1 MGGNSDSSRR
11 LSLSKDLK
19 EARDSIVWLAGRRV
33 PQAEGVART
42 KVLRGV
48 VRGVPGVE

>member
-1 MGGNSDSSRR
+1 M
-11 LSLSKDLK
+11 SKDLK
-19 EARDSIVWLAGRRV
+19 EARDSIVWLVGRRV
-33 PQAEGVART
+33 PQAEGGART